1 MKKMI
6 YKGISTHNLKH
17 IDVEI
22 PEKKLVCIAGVSGSG
37 KSSLAFG
44 TIAAISIFNVR
55 AAFVFAI
62 SGILRSHLVI
72 IQNMLELCDATT
84 LYHMTAKPECNF
96 PLQAVY
102 IKFAVHQQLKFL

>member
-22 PEKKLVCIAGVSGSG
+22 PEKKLMCIVGVSGSG

-44 TIAAISIFNVR
+44 TIAA
-55 AAFVFAI
+55 
-62 SGILRSHLVI
+62 
-72 IQNMLELCDATT
+72 
-84 LYHMTAKPECNF
+84 TA
-96 PLQAVY
+96 L
-102 IKFAVHQQLKFL
+102 FLWLFL